1 MNALDQIRRLWRHL
15 AWADGKLLAALHE
28 VPTDSIAWKEYS
40 HVLGAEAVWLGRLEQ
55 RAERTAVWPTLS
67 HEEAHQ
73 LSLDL
78 ESGYAA
84 YLDRLDIPALDLQVA
99 YVNSAGR
106 QFTNAAGDILLHV
119 ALHGQYHRGKVNLLL
134 REAGADP
141 VPVDYIAFVRG
152 APAARSG

>member
-1 MNALDQIRRLWRHL
+1 
-15 AWADGKLLAALHE
+15 
-28 VPTDSIAWKEYS
+28 
-40 HVLGAEAVWLGRLEQ
+40 
-55 RAERTAVWPTLS
+55 TAVWPTLS

-134 REAGADP
+134 REAGSDP

-152 APAARSG
+152 APAARADE